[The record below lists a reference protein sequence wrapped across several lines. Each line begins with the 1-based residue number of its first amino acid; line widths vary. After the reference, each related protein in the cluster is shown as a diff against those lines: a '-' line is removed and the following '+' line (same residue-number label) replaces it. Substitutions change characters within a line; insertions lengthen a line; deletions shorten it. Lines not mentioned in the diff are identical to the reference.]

1 MWLRKSRKEP
11 VLSHISMKNLPE
23 SERPYERFQIL
34 GAEALSDAELLAI
47 ILKTGTKDYTALDLA
62 RDLLSECQGNLL
74 NLYEIGYEQLLERR
88 GIGPVKATQ
97 LKAIAELSKRIA
109 RTGRGYHLSMNCPS
123 SIADY
128 YMEELRHEEQELV
141 ICMMSDVKE
150 LRHRREEAF
159 MAAFFDSK
167 CKFLGDSVI
176 ATGSISYAYVSPM
189 ELFRKALLRNAVM
202 IVILHNHPS
211 GDPTPSTE
219 DKKLTE
225 QIRAG
230 ASVLGLTL
238 ADHIV
243 IGDQQYFSFREN
255 KLL

>member
-141 ICMMSDVKE
+141 ICMMSDVKG
-150 LRHRREEAF
+150 H
-159 MAAFFDSK
+159 
-167 CKFLGDSVI
+167 FLGDRI
-176 ATGSISYAYVSPM
+176 LARGTATGSLVTPREIFMEALRRHAVS
-189 ELFRKALLRNAVM
+189 L
-202 IVILHNHPS
+202 ILIHNHPS
-211 GDPTPSTE
+211 GDPMPSRE
-219 DKKLTE
+219 DILVT
-225 QIRAG
+225 QRIREG
-230 ASVLGLTL
+230 GSLLGIELL
-238 ADHIV
+238 DHII
-243 IGDQQYFSFREN
+243 IGDNCYVSLAEQ
-255 KLL
+255 KLLKEK

>member
-1 MWLRKSRKEP
+1 MVFLAW
-11 VLSHISMKNLPE
+11 KNFAAW
-23 SERPYERFQIL
+23 R
-34 GAEALSDAELLAI
+34 I
-47 ILKTGTKDYTALDLA
+47 IA
-62 RDLLSECQGNLL
+62 
-74 NLYEIGYEQLLERR
+74 
-88 GIGPVKATQ
+88 GP
-97 LKAIAELSKRIA
+97 
-109 RTGRGYHLSMNCPS
+109 RTY
-123 SIADY
+123 
-128 YMEELRHEEQELV
+128 QELKHLFAVADQKYDSGLFEMLDEDRLV
-141 ICMMSDVKE
+141 ISDSVIIEIFQSLYYPNNSYEFGVVDPYIIGQIYE
-150 LRHRREEAF
+150 LFLDESLEIQVDGQVVCVQKPEVVDAQGTVNHRREEAF

>member
-47 ILKTGTKDYTALDLA
+47 ILKTGAKDYTALDLA

-109 RTGRGYHLSMNCPS
+109 RTGRGYH
-123 SIADY
+123 
-128 YMEELRHEEQELV
+128 
-141 ICMMSDVKE
+141 
-150 LRHRREEAF
+150 
-159 MAAFFDSK
+159 
-167 CKFLGDSVI
+167 
-176 ATGSISYAYVSPM
+176 SPM

-225 QIRAG
+225 QIQAG

>member
-97 LKAIAELSKRIA
+97 LKLRSF
-109 RTGRGYHLSMNCPS
+109 PS
-123 SIADY
+123 ALPEPDADIIY
-128 YMEELRHEEQELV
+128 
-141 ICMMSDVKE
+141 
-150 LRHRREEAF
+150 
-159 MAAFFDSK
+159 
-167 CKFLGDSVI
+167 
-176 ATGSISYAYVSPM
+176 P
-189 ELFRKALLRNAVM
+189 
-202 IVILHNHPS
+202 
-211 GDPTPSTE
+211 
-219 DKKLTE
+219 
-225 QIRAG
+225 
-230 ASVLGLTL
+230 
-238 ADHIV
+238 
-243 IGDQQYFSFREN
+243 
-255 KLL
+255 

>member
-47 ILKTGTKDYTALDLA
+47 ILKTGAKDYTALDLA

-128 YMEELRHEEQELV
+128 YMEELRH
-141 ICMMSDVKE
+141 
-150 LRHRREEAF
+150 RREEAF

-176 ATGSISYAYVSPM
+176 ATGSISYAYVSPHGTVSQSTASKCCYDRYPAQSS
-189 ELFRKALLRNAVM
+189 EWRPNSKHRRQKAYRTD
-202 IVILHNHPS
+202 S
-211 GDPTPSTE
+211 G
-219 DKKLTE
+219 
-225 QIRAG
+225 RR
-230 ASVLGLTL
+230 LGVG
-238 ADHIV
+238 I
-243 IGDQQYFSFREN
+243 N
-255 KLL
+255 PC

>member
-141 ICMMSDVKE
+141 ICMMSDVKG
-150 LRHRREEAF
+150 H
-159 MAAFFDSK
+159 
-167 CKFLGDSVI
+167 FLGDKI
-176 ATGSISYAYVSPM
+176 LTRGTATGSLVTPREIFMEALRRHAVS
-189 ELFRKALLRNAVM
+189 L
-202 IVILHNHPS
+202 ILIHNHPS
-211 GDPTPSTE
+211 GDPMPSRE
-219 DKKLTE
+219 DILVT
-225 QIRAG
+225 QRIREG
-230 ASVLGLTL
+230 GSLLGIELL
-238 ADHIV
+238 DHII
-243 IGDQQYFSFREN
+243 IGDNCYVSLAEQ
-255 KLL
+255 KLLKEK

>member
-128 YMEELRHEEQELV
+128 YMEELRH
-141 ICMMSDVKE
+141 
-150 LRHRREEAF
+150 RREEAF
-159 MAAFFDSK
+159 MAAFFD
-167 CKFLGDSVI
+167 
-176 ATGSISYAYVSPM
+176 SPM